1 METKTINGNK
11 YTLNMVK
18 TVKFKTNRVQLSFGN
33 KLLED
38 TISKRTLVPYLLK
51 AVSKKYDS
59 RQLMSAYLE
68 NMYAAHFN
76 VGVSKIAKTHFINFD
91 FSFIND
97 QYTLNNELLFEDAL
111 SFIEEVLFNPF
122 FNNVVFEEELR
133 LMKEY
138 FKGIYANKLKYA
150 VREANKIM
158 FKDEIYRF
166 NALGN
171 EKLLEGITLAECIT
185 AYKNMIKNDVI
196 IINVIGDID
205 FKEVEKSISAHFD
218 FNERDFIPELIDKSS
233 KDVTEVKNVTKEID
247 VKQAKLV
254 IGYRINA
261 YYQNDNYLGAVIFN
275 TLFGGSGESMLFKEI
290 RDNLGLVYFISTSYD
305 PYKGVLF
312 IVSGINKKDYKIV
325 LETIDII
332 LNKII
337 NQEYSDTELQIAKT
351 MQINGLIES
360 LDSNI
365 GLAARIS
372 RDSMFH
378 DTFDANKLIE
388 KLNLITKDEVSSV
401 AKSMKKDTV
410 YLLRDGEEDE

>member
-1 METKTINGNK
+1 METKTIYGNK

-18 TVKFKTNRVQLSFGN
+18 TDKFKTNRVQLSFGN
-33 KLLED
+33 ELSEN

-51 AVSKKYDS
+51 AVSKKYPS
-59 RQLMSAYLE
+59 RQQMSAYLD

-111 SFIEEVLFNPF
+111 TFIEEVLFNPY
-122 FNNVVFEEELR
+122 FNTMVFEEELR

-150 VREANKIM
+150 VRETNKIM
-158 FKDEIYRF
+158 FKDEIYRL

-171 EKLLEGITLAECIT
+171 ESLLEGLTLAECIT
-185 AYKNMIKNDVI
+185 AYENMIKNDVI

-205 FKEVEKSISAHFD
+205 FKEVEKSISTHFT
-218 FNERDFIPELIDKSS
+218 FNNRNFIPELIDKSS
-233 KDVTEVKNVTKEID
+233 KNIIEVNNVIKKID
-247 VKQAKLV
+247 VNQAKLV
-254 IGYRINA
+254 IGYRINTF
-261 YYQNDNYLGAVIFN
+261 YHEDNYLGAIIFN

-305 PYKGVLF
+305 PYKGVMF
-312 IVSGINKKDYKIV
+312 IVSGINKKDYEIV
-325 LETIDII
+325 LKTIDII

-337 NQEYSDTELQIAKT
+337 NQEYSDAELQIAKT

-365 GLAARIS
+365 GIVARIS
-372 RDSMFH
+372 RNSMFH
-378 DTFDANKLIE
+378 DTFDADKLIE
-388 KLNLITKDEVSSV
+388 KLNLVTKDDVSTIARSI
-401 AKSMKKDTV
+401 KKDTV
-410 YLLRDGEEDE
+410 FLLRDGDLDE